1 MDSSISSDNIE
12 DTIRDIENGYASA
25 LPFEST
31 VAYNKLM
38 SVLTSLITNNI
49 TKMKMPGIHATL
61 IPDFLHQT

>member
-38 SVLTSLITNNI
+38 SVLTSLITNTI
-49 TKMKMPGIHATL
+49 I
-61 IPDFLHQT
+61 